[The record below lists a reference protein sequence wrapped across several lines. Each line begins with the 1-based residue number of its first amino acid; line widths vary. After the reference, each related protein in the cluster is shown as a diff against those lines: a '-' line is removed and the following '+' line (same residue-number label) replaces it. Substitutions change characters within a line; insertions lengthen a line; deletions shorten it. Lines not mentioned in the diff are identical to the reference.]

1 MKTSKLFTAIAV
13 FMLFTAFTAQSQTK
27 LIMIAQNDDSA
38 SVYVDTL
45 NNAQGYAFFFDD
57 EFDNLQSKLD
67 SFMYTQRSNID
78 SVMKVMAIKMDS
90 LQQNISMFSFDMDD
104 DFFNN
109 MMPSDSAIAEMMN
122 INMDMKV
129 EIDTLP
135 DGTIVKNM
143 VITGIGNG
151 PGQKITISSDNSAA
165 ANILNK
171 GDNAEEDV
179 LSPIPVSDLHILKKA
194 GFNTALFSE
203 EPLEFY
209 NENINIE
216 RKKTEKSDI
225 LEIGLKADLPGKG
238 KTTVTLVDKNGSKI
252 DQEKYKNR
260 EKINV
265 KYKLDGI
272 SAPYYL
278 VIEQNK
284 KAWAKKIEF

>member
-171 GDNAEEDV
+171 GEIAEDNV

-194 GFNTALFSE
+194 GFNAALFSE

>member
-1 MKTSKLFTAIAV
+1 
-13 FMLFTAFTAQSQTK
+13 
-27 LIMIAQNDDSA
+27 
-38 SVYVDTL
+38 
-45 NNAQGYAFFFDD
+45 
-57 EFDNLQSKLD
+57 
-67 SFMYTQRSNID
+67 
-78 SVMKVMAIKMDS
+78 
-90 LQQNISMFSFDMDD
+90 
-104 DFFNN
+104 
-109 MMPSDSAIAEMMN
+109 MMN

-171 GDNAEEDV
+171 GEIAEDNV

-216 RKKTEKSDI
+216 RIKTEKSDI

-252 DQEKYKNR
+252 NQEKYKNR